1 MKDGLRTGLV
11 WAGFAALTLASG
23 ALGARATR
31 KSQRTWYPLLR
42 KSRLN
47 PPDRV
52 FAPVWTALYLL
63 SSASAARVYRA
74 EASHTRTRA
83 LVLWGAQQTFNTLWS
98 PLFFGQ
104 RRAAAAFVDLGLLW
118 GALAAYARAA
128 NRIDRPAA
136 QLVLPYLGWVTFAGV
151 LNGAI
156 LRKNPRFL
164 HG

>member
-1 MKDGLRTGLV
+1 MKDGLRTGLA

-23 ALGARATR
+23 ALGALATR
-31 KSQRTWYPLLR
+31 KNQRTWYRLLR
-42 KSRLN
+42 KSRFN

-52 FAPVWTALYLL
+52 FGPVWTGLYLL

-74 EASHTRTRA
+74 EASQARTRA
-83 LVLWGAQQTFNTLWS
+83 LALWGAQQTFNTLWS

-104 RRAAAAFVDLGLLW
+104 RRAGAAFVDLGLLW
-118 GALAAYARAA
+118 ATLAAYAKTAKSV
-128 NRIDRPAA
+128 DRPAA